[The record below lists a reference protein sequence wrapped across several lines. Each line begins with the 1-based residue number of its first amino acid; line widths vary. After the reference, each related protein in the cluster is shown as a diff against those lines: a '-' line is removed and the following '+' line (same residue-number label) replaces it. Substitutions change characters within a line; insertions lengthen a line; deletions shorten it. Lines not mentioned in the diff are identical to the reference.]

1 MLYLWLCRL
10 LGLLLRGQRAFRQ
23 GALGGGYLLLHRL
36 LRLLWSLLYR
46 LFSNKS
52 FFTVGY
58 DRTRWLLY
66 LWLSRLLYLL
76 LRGNRAFRQRALSS
90 GNLLLH

>member
-1 MLYLWLCRL
+1 MCRL
-10 LGLLLRGQRAFRQ
+10 LRLLLSGNRAFRQ
-23 GALGGGYLLLHRL
+23 RALGGGYLLLH
-36 LRLLWSLLYR
+36 R